1 MPYSAIRRRNVNM
14 ISSAMRHLKAARAAL
29 AVLTLT
35 ARISAIS
42 LAIFSVISLGAA
54 EEAEGQAAAQ

>member
-1 MPYSAIRRRNVNM
+1 MAEQKRDYYE
-14 ISSAMRHLKAARAAL
+14 
-29 AVLTLT
+29 